1 LTRTVPQALAVA
13 PVTLEETLALKALAN
28 GDATPFQQKLALAL
42 IMKKFSRVYDIPF
55 LEGSSDGSAFL
66 MGRGFVG
73 NRIDLHLKQ
82 SVSVLHPEEVKN
94 ES

>member
-1 LTRTVPQALAVA
+1 MTRTVPQALSVA
-13 PVTLEETLALKALAN
+13 PVTKDETLALKALAN
-28 GDATPFQQKLALAL
+28 GDATPYQQKLALAL

-55 LEGSSDGSAFL
+55 LEGSPDGSAFL
-66 MGRGFVG
+66 MGRSFVG

-82 SVSVLHPEEVKN
+82 SVNTLHPEGNKN

>member
-1 LTRTVPQALAVA
+1 MTRTVPQALAVA
-13 PVTLEETLALKALAN
+13 PVTIEETQALKALSD
-28 GDATPFQQKLALAL
+28 GDASPFQQKLALSL

-55 LEGSSDGSAFL
+55 LEGSPDGSAFL

-82 SVSVLHPEEVKN
+82 PITVLHPEEVNN

>member
-1 LTRTVPQALAVA
+1 MKTIPQALQVA
-13 PVTLEETLALKALAN
+13 PVTIEETLALKAL
-28 GDATPFQQKLALAL
+28 GQGEATPFQQKLALAL
-42 IMKKFSRVYDIPF
+42 IMKKFSRAYDIPF
-55 LEGSSDGSAFL
+55 IEGSSDGSAFL

-82 SVSVLHPEEVKN
+82 PVSALHPDEVKN

>member
-1 LTRTVPQALAVA
+1 MKAIPQALQVA
-13 PVTLEETLALKALAN
+13 PVTIEETQALKAL
-28 GDATPFQQKLALAL
+28 GQGRATEYQQKLALSL

-55 LEGSSDGSAFL
+55 IEGSADGSAFL

-82 SVSVLHPEEVKN
+82 PINALHPDEVKN